1 MTATPTGADVR
12 SIYQALGIELPGWAH
27 TEAPVRC
34 FADPDAHQHQDRDAS
49 CSVNLASGAFN
60 CHGCGAHGGAYDA
73 AVISGRS
80 PREAIDLMV
89 AHGLTQRRP
98 ASHVSRQPSGAPAR
112 DTSLAAA
119 SRAGVRNRATRR
131 VTWARRAANE
141 QGVFAVDGEEIDAWA
156 EALAGNREL
165 LDRLRAERGW
175 DERVLRE
182 LQVGF
187 DGERITIPI
196 PDERAGVPQGLLR
209 LRINASQRPKVLA
222 VPGTRLALIPRPAP
236 EQTRVWLVEGP
247 SDMLAARSAGLPA
260 LAVPGTH
267 AWRTEW
273 ARDLA
278 RRRVTVVMDA
288 DRPGRQAA
296 LRIVGDL
303 ERHDATHVRILELA
317 PSRDDGYDLSDWL
330 REGNH
335 LRTLTARTYTSE
347 KFRRLL
353 DTTDRTRPPSAAR
366 STARGSTTSSMA
378 AAATQGGGERSYACA
393 RF

>member
-1 MTATPTGADVR
+1 MTATPTGVDVR
-12 SIYQALGIELPGWAH
+12 GFYQALGIELPGWAH

-34 FADPDAHQHQDRDAS
+34 FADPDSHQHQDRDAS

-73 AVISGRS
+73 ALAKGCS

-98 ASHVSRQPSGAPAR
+98 ASHVSRQPSAAPAR

-119 SRAGVRNRATRR
+119 SRAGVRDRATRR
-131 VTWARRAANE
+131 VTRARLAAN
-141 QGVFAVDGEEIDAWA
+141 QQAVFAVDGEEIDAWA
-156 EALAGNREL
+156 EALARDREM

-196 PDERAGVPQGLLR
+196 PDERGAPEGLLR
-209 LRINASQRPKVLA
+209 LRIDAAQRPKVLA

-273 ARDLA
+273 APALA
-278 RRRVTVVMDA
+278 GCRVTVVMDA

-296 LRIVGDL
+296 RRIADDL
-303 ERHDATHVRILELA
+303 ERHDAAHVRILELA
-317 PSRDDGYDLSDWL
+317 PSRDDGYDVSDWL
-330 REGNH
+330 RDGNH
-335 LRTLTARTYTSE
+335 LRTPRARTYTSE
-347 KFRRLL
+347 ELRRLL
-353 DTTDRTRPPSAAR
+353 DAERTSAPSAGR
-366 STARGSTTSSMA
+366 SAVRGSATSSVA
-378 AAATQGGGERSYACA
+378 AAAAYGGGGRGYGCA

>member
-1 MTATPTGADVR
+1 MTATATGADVR
-12 SIYQALGIELPGWAH
+12 GFYLALGVELAGWAH

-73 AVISGRS
+73 ALATNLS

-98 ASHVSRQPSGAPAR
+98 GSHVSRQSSAAPAR
-112 DTSLAAA
+112 DTSPAAA
-119 SRAGVRNRATRR
+119 HRNGVRARATRR
-131 VTWARRAANE
+131 VAPARSAAD
-141 QGVFAVDGEEIDAWA
+141 QQAVFAVDRELIDAWA
-156 EALAGNREL
+156 EALGGNREL
-165 LDRLRAERGW
+165 LDRLRAERRW
-175 DERVLRE
+175 DERILRE
-182 LQVGF
+182 LRVGF

-196 PDERAGVPQGLLR
+196 PDERGAPQGLLR
-209 LRINASQRPKVLA
+209 LRVDAWQRPKVLA
-222 VPGTRLALIPRPAP
+222 VPGSRLALIPRPAP
-236 EQTRVWLVEGP
+236 GQTRVWLVEGP

-273 ARDLA
+273 ARA
-278 RRRVTVVMDA
+278 FPGWKVTVVMDA

-296 LRIVGDL
+296 VRIAGDL
-303 ERHDATHVRILELA
+303 ERQGAAQVRILELA
-317 PSRDDGYDLSDWL
+317 PDRDDGYDLSDWL

-335 LRTLTARTYTSE
+335 LRTLSE
-347 KFRRLL
+347 RVNDVHEWPRGRLGWG
-353 DTTDRTRPPSAAR
+353 DI
-366 STARGSTTSSMA
+366 
-378 AAATQGGGERSYACA
+378 
-393 RF
+393 